1 MTVEYN
7 KNSYIDGL
15 YIESVIVMGVRSQV
29 NYIMINNVQEH
40 SHYTYNSSLMVG
52 FSLVIRPLNKSVQ
65 LTLNASIATKVVCF
79 CHLLK
84 CIRSL

>member
-7 KNSYIDGL
+7 KNSSIDGL
-15 YIESVIVMGVRSQV
+15 YIETVIVMGVRTHV

-40 SHYTYNSSLMVG
+40 SIFTYNTSLMVG

-65 LTLNASIATKVVCF
+65 LNLNFLIS
-79 CHLLK
+79 
-84 CIRSL
+84 